1 MKSTLAP
8 CPYCL
13 IHGHSLN
20 SGFKIIS
27 MNKLLFF
34 YFTIC
39 TSLLFAQDLSVERI
53 WKNYEFSPKRAEGY
67 KSMND
72 GEYYTVVKGAN
83 SIYKF
88 SLNDVNDKG
97 SIVLNGDKLIVD
109 GVKIEFDD
117 YEFNSDES
125 KILLLTNVA
134 PIYRHSY
141 QAVYYLFDLS
151 TQKVTPLD
159 TEHSPQ
165 TLAEYSPDG
174 TKVSFIHGNDL
185 FVKTIASGKV
195 EKITQ
200 DGKRNKIINGT
211 TDWVYEE
218 EFAITKAYGW
228 SPDSKYIAYLRFDE
242 KSVPEYNMD
251 FYGAL
256 YPEQY
261 TFKYP
266 KAGEVNSIVTA
277 HLVSLENKKTQA
289 IDLGTYEYIPR
300 LNWSAKSNQLI
311 IQTMNRHQNE
321 LKYWLVDVVK
331 GKASSK
337 NFFTEKS
344 KTYVDIDD
352 NLLILKD
359 GQSIL
364 RTSEENGY
372 RHIFQLNFDGSTKQI
387 TNGPWDVI
395 DFIGFD
401 ENTQQIYF
409 SSAERGAINK
419 SIYAIQLN
427 GLNKRELTSTVGYND
442 AEFLNG
448 MKYFIHTY
456 SNANQ
461 APVSSLCKSDGS
473 VVRVLE
479 SNQGL
484 MDKLKKERLST
495 KQFMEINANG
505 IKLNASVILPV
516 GFDPAKKYPM
526 YVNVYGGPGHNEVLN
541 SWDGNDYFFHQLLAQ
556 KGYIVFQ
563 VDPRGTM
570 YQGAEFK
577 KSTYLQLG
585 KLEIED
591 VMNAV
596 KEYSKNTY
604 VDASRVGIMGWSYGG
619 FMASLGITKGAD
631 VFKMAIAVAPVTN
644 WRYYDNIYTERFM
657 RTPQENADGY
667 DRNSPINFVDN
678 IKGKYLLIHGSADD
692 NVHFQNTMEMTT
704 SLVKANKQFELFVY
718 PDKNHGIYG
727 GNTRNHLFQMML
739 KFIEANL

>member
-1 MKSTLAP
+1 MKKYLLFAFTLLSTL
-8 CPYCL
+8 
-13 IHGHSLN
+13 I
-20 SGFKIIS
+20 
-27 MNKLLFF
+27 
-34 YFTIC
+34 
-39 TSLLFAQDLSVERI
+39 FAQDLTVERI
-53 WKNYEFSPKRAEGY
+53 WKNYEFSPKRISGF

-72 GEYYTVVKGAN
+72 GEHYTSVKDGN
-83 SIYKF
+83 SIYKY

-97 SIVLNGDKLIVD
+97 TVVLDGSKLLLD
-109 GVKIEFDD
+109 GKKLEFDD
-117 YEFNSDES
+117 YEFNSDET
-125 KILLLTNVA
+125 KILLLTNVES
-134 PIYRHSY
+134 IYRRSF
-141 QAVYYLFDLS
+141 QAIYYLYDLIS
-151 TQKVTPLD
+151 QKLSPLD
-159 TEHSPQ
+159 PGHSPQ

-174 TKVSFIHGNDL
+174 SKVSFIHGNDL
-185 FVKTIASGKV
+185 FVKTISSGKV
-195 EKITQ
+195 EKLTS

-218 EFAITKAYGW
+218 EFSITKAYGW

-242 KSVPEYNMD
+242 KEVPEFSMD
-251 FYGAL
+251 MFEGL

-266 KAGEVNSIVTA
+266 KAGEVNSIITA
-277 HLVSLENKKTQA
+277 HCISLESKKVQQ
-289 IDLGTYEYIPR
+289 INLGNYEYIPR
-300 LNWSAKSNQLI
+300 LNWSSKSNQLI
-311 IQTMNRHQNE
+311 VQTMNRHQSE
-321 LKYWLVDVVK
+321 LNYWLVDVVK
-331 GKASSK
+331 GKVSSK

-344 KTYVDIDD
+344 QTYVDIDD

-372 RHIFQLNFDGSTKQI
+372 RHIFQLKFDGSVKQI
-387 TNGPWDVI
+387 TSGSWDVI
-395 DFIGFD
+395 DFLGFD
-401 ENTQQIYF
+401 ESTQQIFY
-409 SSAERGAINK
+409 SSAEKGAIQK
-419 SIYAIQLN
+419 SIYSIQLDGN
-427 GLNKRELTSTVGYND
+427 NKRDLTATLGSNE

-448 MKYFIHTY
+448 MKYFVHTY

-461 APVSSLCKSDGS
+461 APAYSLCKSDGS

-479 SNQGL
+479 SNQAF
-484 MDKLKKERLST
+484 MDKLKKERLSP
-495 KQFMEINANG
+495 KQFIEISANG
-505 IKLNASVILPV
+505 VKLNASVILPV
-516 GFDPAKKYPM
+516 GFDPTKKYPM

-541 SWDGNDYFFHQLLAQ
+541 AWDGNDYFFHQLLAQ

-570 YQGAEFK
+570 YQGAAFK

-591 VMNAV
+591 VLNAV
-596 KEYSKNTY
+596 KEYSKNSF

-657 RTPQENADGY
+657 RTPKENADGY
-667 DRNSPINFVDN
+667 DRNSPINYVDN

-692 NVHFQNTMEMTT
+692 NVHYQNSMEMITA
-704 SLVKANKQFELFVY
+704 LVKANKQFDLFVY
-718 PDKNHGIYG
+718 PNKNHGIYG
-727 GNTRNHLFQMML
+727 GNTRNHLFQLML
-739 KFIEANL
+739 NFIVENL